1 MGNPALD
8 YFYPTIASPGSIIDK
23 FQESAEDLTG
33 ANIFEFSLPE
43 FAKYDK
49 KYALWKFVVNDAPLS
64 AVVTPQGRRWFAEVD
79 WLNLFG
85 EGDSPS
91 DAISNLSDHIEHF
104 IEFYTA
110 KPLDELTDHAIKTRD
125 RFMSIVQNP

>member
-64 AVVTPQGRRWFAEVD
+64 AVVTPQGRRWFAE
-79 WLNLFG
+79 
-85 EGDSPS
+85 